1 MERGPRGGL
10 GSVSTVAVTKDRS
23 SAPAPV
29 VNGPTKH
36 SKLWPLEFYRSA
48 VGKKWVM
55 AITGLMGIGFVLAH
69 MVGNLKV
76 YMGADDMN
84 HYGEFLRELLYPL
97 VPRTVTLW
105 LMRFGLIAAILL
117 HLHAAYSLTV
127 MNHRARP
134 ADYAG
139 GRDYV
144 AANFASRT
152 MRWSGIIVLAFIAW
166 HLLDLTGGQANPN
179 FVRGDPYNNLVASF
193 ERPAVAAFYVVAN
206 VLLGIHLFHGVWSMF
221 QSLGANNPRFNAW
234 RLRLAQGIAA
244 VIVIGNVSFPLAV
257 TFGALEPE
265 PLDRVEVCLHRE
277 ELRTSEACQ
286 DAAREAGREAI
297 GERRDRG
304 GEDD

>member
-1 MERGPRGGL
+1 
-10 GSVSTVAVTKDRS
+10 
-23 SAPAPV
+23 
-29 VNGPTKH
+29 
-36 SKLWPLEFYRSA
+36 
-48 VGKKWVM
+48 
-55 AITGLMGIGFVLAH
+55 

-105 LMRFGLIAAILL
+105 LMRFGLIVAILL

-152 MRWSGIIVLAFIAW
+152 MRWSGIIVLAFIVW
-166 HLLDLTGGQANPN
+166 HLLDLTAGTANPD

-193 ERPAVAAFYVVAN
+193 ERPLVALFYVIAN
-206 VLLGIHLFHGVWSMF
+206 VLLGIHLFHGTWSMF
-221 QSLGANNPRFNAW
+221 QSLGVNSPRFNEW
-234 RLRLAQGIAA
+234 RRRLAQLIAA

-257 TFGALEPE
+257 TFGILEPE
-265 PLDRVEVCLHRE
+265 PAERIIACEHRG
-277 ELRTSEACQ
+277 ELESSDACQ
-286 DAAREAGREAI
+286 DAV
-297 GERRDRG
+297 
-304 GEDD
+304 DDYLAEGS

>member
-1 MERGPRGGL
+1 M
-10 GSVSTVAVTKDRS
+10 AVTKDRS
-23 SAPAPV
+23 SAPTPV

-36 SKLWPLEFYRSA
+36 SRIWPLEFYRSA

-55 AITGLMGIGFVLAH
+55 ALTGLVGVGFVVSH

-117 HLHAAYSLTV
+117 HLHSAYSLTV
-127 MNHRARP
+127 MNHRAR
-134 ADYAG
+134 ATNYAG

-144 AANFASRT
+144 AASFASRT
-152 MRWSGIIVLAFIAW
+152 MRWSGIIVGSFIVF
-166 HLLDLTGGQANPN
+166 HLLDLTAGTANPD

-193 ERPAVAAFYVVAN
+193 ERPVVALFYVIAN

-221 QSLGANNPRFNAW
+221 QSLGANSPRFNTW
-234 RLRLAQGIAA
+234 RRRIAEA
-244 VIVIGNVSFPLAV
+244 IALIIVVGNVSFPLAV
-257 TFGALEPE
+257 TFGLLEPE
-265 PLDRVEVCLHRE
+265 PVARVEACVHRE
-277 ELRTSEACQ
+277 ELVSSDACRE
-286 DAAREAGREAI
+286 AAREAGAEVLVEEE
-297 GERRDRG
+297 G
-304 GEDD
+304 

>member
-1 MERGPRGGL
+1 MAA
-10 GSVSTVAVTKDRS
+10 TQHDRS
-23 SAPAPV
+23 SAPTPV
-29 VNGPTKH
+29 VNGPVRHKAI
-36 SKLWPLEFYRSA
+36 WPLEFYRSA

-55 AITGLMGIGFVLAH
+55 AITGLIGITFVVAH

-76 YMGADDMN
+76 YMGAEDMN

-134 ADYAG
+134 ADYVG

-144 AANFASRT
+144 AADFASRT

-166 HLLDLTGGQANPN
+166 HLLDLTGGTVNGD

-193 ERPAVAAFYVVAN
+193 ERPVVALFYVIAN
-206 VLLGIHLFHGVWSMF
+206 VLLGIHLFHGTWSMF
-221 QSLGANNPRFNAW
+221 QSLGVNSPRFNEW
-234 RLRLAQGIAA
+234 RRRLAQLVAA

-257 TFGALEPE
+257 TFGILEPE
-265 PLDRVEVCLHRE
+265 PVARIVACEHRGELESSEPCRDAVEDFAE
-277 ELRTSEACQ
+277 EGA
-286 DAAREAGREAI
+286 
-297 GERRDRG
+297 
-304 GEDD
+304 